1 MRKQGHW
8 CCNSHTALT
17 LHWGTGSCTRMGN
30 LGNGWMSHRLLLCC
44 AFWGLRVASQD
55 YDDYSQNSTNDQDKT
70 LETTPCPRAIPG
82 DKATVNNITYLLI
95 PEATRSQLGSAL
107 TVRLIPAL
115 YTLVF
120 LVGLPSNG
128 LALCVL
134 ATRAERLTSTVFLM
148 NLAAAD
154 LLLVLV
160 LPFKISY
167 YFLGNDWPFG
177 EGLCRLTTAL
187 FYGNMYC
194 SVLLLTCISVDRYLA
209 VVHPFSSRAF
219 RTPAFAAWTCVTVWF
234 CSAVLTLPLALQQQ
248 SYPLL
253 GADLTLCHD
262 VLPRHEDDGYYFYYF
277 VCLIACAFLLPLL
290 VVLFSYC
297 SVLRVL
303 LHGGKR
309 YSYPMKLTALV
320 VFTLVAFYT
329 PSNVLLLGHYSSY
342 CSRLYGK
349 LYISYMVSLAI
360 STCNSCADPF
370 VYYYVSEDFRDKV
383 RKRFFRSSKQNS
395 TFLKTSKFSKETL
408 PRSKR
413 SLV

>member
-1 MRKQGHW
+1 R
-8 CCNSHTALT
+8 TP
-17 LHWGTGSCTRMGN
+17 
-30 LGNGWMSHRLLLCC
+30 
-44 AFWGLRVASQD
+44 
-55 YDDYSQNSTNDQDKT
+55 
-70 LETTPCPRAIPG
+70 EITPCPRAIPG

-95 PEATRSQLGSAL
+95 PAATRAQLGSAL
-107 TVRLIPAL
+107 TVRLLPAL

-128 LALCVL
+128 LALLVL
-134 ATRAERLTSTVFLM
+134 AGRGERLTSTVFLM

-154 LLLVLV
+154 LLLALA

-194 SVLLLTCISVDRYLA
+194 SVLLLTCISLDRYLA

-219 RTPAFAAWTCVTVWF
+219 RTPALAARTCAGVWL
-234 CSAVLTLPLALQQQ
+234 CSAALTLPLVLQRQ

-253 GADLTLCHD
+253 GAGLTLCHD
-262 VLPRHEDDGYYFYYF
+262 VLPRQEHDGYYFYYF
-277 VCLIACAFLLPLL
+277 VCLIAGAFALPLL
-290 VVLFSYC
+290 LVLLSSC

-303 LHGGKR
+303 LRAGQR
-309 YSYPMKLTALV
+309 YSRPAKLTALV
-320 VFTLVAFYT
+320 VLALVVFYA

-342 CSRLYGK
+342 CSRLQGK
-349 LYISYMVSLAI
+349 LYISYMVSLAV
-360 STCNSCADPF
+360 SACNSCADPF

-383 RKRFFRSSKQNS
+383 RKRFFGSSKQS
-395 TFLKTSKFSKETL
+395 SASLKTSKS
-408 PRSKR
+408 
-413 SLV
+413 

>member
-1 MRKQGHW
+1 
-8 CCNSHTALT
+8 
-17 LHWGTGSCTRMGN
+17 
-30 LGNGWMSHRLLLCC
+30 
-44 AFWGLRVASQD
+44 
-55 YDDYSQNSTNDQDKT
+55 
-70 LETTPCPRAIPG
+70 EITPCPRAIPG

-95 PEATRSQLGSAL
+95 PEATRAQLGSAL

-115 YTLVF
+115 YALVF

-134 ATRAERLTSTVFLM
+134 AGRAERLAPTVFLM

-154 LLLVLV
+154 LLLALV

-167 YFLGNDWPFG
+167 YLLGNHWPFG
-177 EGLCRLTTAL
+177 EGLCRLSTAL
-187 FYGNMYC
+187 FYGNTYC

-219 RTPAFAAWTCVTVWF
+219 RTPALAAWTCVGVWL
-234 CSAVLTLPLALQQQ
+234 CSAALTLPLALQRQ

-253 GADLTLCHD
+253 GAQLTLCHD

-303 LHGGKR
+303 LRAGQR
-309 YSYPMKLTALV
+309 YSHPAKLTALV
-320 VFTLVAFYT
+320 VLTLVGFYA
-329 PSNVLLLGHYSSY
+329 PSNLLLLAHYSSY
-342 CSRLYGK
+342 CSGLHGQLYV
-349 LYISYMVSLAI
+349 SYMVSLAV

-383 RKRFFRSSKQNS
+383 RKRLFGSGRQSSAS
-395 TFLKTSKFSKETL
+395 LKTSKF
-408 PRSKR
+408 
-413 SLV
+413 